1 MMKKKVKKS
10 QRKKKSNKKTNNF
23 NFKRKNHPETKYVDG
38 IKRPCWKYN
47 KENKIGWVELTEKSL
62 RHVLYVFLGDDCNIK
77 GGKKGER
84 KKLEGSGYI
93 IKPDYT
99 VTLKDS
105 NKSFTAWNKKD
116 DEPERIEGIIFEYD
130 GDKHYYSMFKIESDN
145 IKMKELK
152 RLGYRRIRIPLY
164 YQLTIDI
171 AKFIFDDLM
180 FHYSGKKYFSLE
192 RYYEAIKKIY
202 RDPISGKSLEKL
214 STDDLKKK
222 DYPVVYSPGMQETEY
237 VPATYHDDGLRRI
250 VNDFQWRSKRPGSES
265 KGFPESAK
273 HQFFRSLQLYIK
285 DTKNN
290 EHEERKH
297 LILPIPNPKQTEQQK
312 SYYANQFMKEYE
324 IFEKQPM
331 QEHFKEVFYVREE
344 YRNLYEKYIYEP
356 KKTLKK
362 AKKI

>member
-1 MMKKKVKKS
+1 MKK
-10 QRKKKSNKKTNNF
+10 KKTNNF
-23 NFKRKNHPETKYVDG
+23 NFRRKNNPEKQYVDD
-38 IKRPCWKYN
+38 IKRPWWIYN
-47 KENKIGWVELTEKSL
+47 KEKEIGWVELTEKSL
-62 RHVLYVFLGDDCNIK
+62 RHVLYAFLGDDCNIK
-77 GGKKGER
+77 GGKKGDK
-84 KKLEGSGYI
+84 KKLEGSKYTI
-93 IKPDYT
+93 FPDYM

-105 NKSFTAWNKKD
+105 NKSFTALDKQKD
-116 DEPERIEGIIFEYD
+116 KEVPIDGIIFEYD
-130 GDKHYYSMFKIESDN
+130 GDKHYYSMMKIESDN
-145 IKMKELK
+145 IKMTEIASLK
-152 RLGYRRIRIPLY
+152 YRRIRIPFY

-214 STDDLKKK
+214 STDDLKNM

-250 VNDFQWRSKRPGSES
+250 VHDFQWRSKRPGSES

-285 DTKNN
+285 DTKNS
-290 EHEERKH
+290 EHKERKH
-297 LILPIPNPKQTEQQK
+297 LILPIPNPKQPEQQK

-324 IFEKQPM
+324 IFEKQPV
-331 QEHFKEVFYVREE
+331 QDYFKEVFYVREE
-344 YRNLYEKYIYEP
+344 YSNLYEKYINE
-356 KKTLKK
+356 K
-362 AKKI
+362 

>member
-1 MMKKKVKKS
+1 MKKE
-10 QRKKKSNKKTNNF
+10 KTNNF
-23 NFKRKNHPETKYVDG
+23 NFRRKNNPEKKYVDD
-38 IKRPCWKYN
+38 IKRPWWKYN
-47 KENKIGWVELTEKSL
+47 KEKKIGWCELTEKSL
-62 RHVLYVFLGDDCNIK
+62 RHVLYAFLGDDCNIK
-77 GGKKGER
+77 GGKKGEG

-105 NKSFTAWNKKD
+105 NKSFTALDKQKD
-116 DEPERIEGIIFEYD
+116 KEVPIEGIIFEYD

-145 IKMKELK
+145 IKMKELA
-152 RLGYRRIRIPLY
+152 RLRYRRIRIPLY

-222 DYPVVYSPGMQETEY
+222 DYPVVYSPGMQATEY

-250 VNDFQWRSKRPGSES
+250 VHDFQWRSKRPGSES

-297 LILPIPNPKQTEQQK
+297 LILPIPNPKQPEQQK

-324 IFEKQPM
+324 IFEKHDIRLDAGFLPFCGTCYWFS
-331 QEHFKEVFYVREE
+331 ELVTGV
-344 YRNLYEKYIYEP
+344 
-356 KKTLKK
+356 TGV
-362 AKKI
+362 

>member
-1 MMKKKVKKS
+1 MKK
-10 QRKKKSNKKTNNF
+10 KKTNNF
-23 NFKRKNHPETKYVDG
+23 NFRRKNNPEKQYVDD
-38 IKRPCWKYN
+38 IKRPWWKYN
-47 KENKIGWVELTEKSL
+47 KEKKIGWCELTEKSL
-62 RHVLYVFLGDDCNIK
+62 RHVLYAFLGDDCNIK
-77 GGKKGER
+77 GGKKGDK
-84 KKLEGSGYI
+84 KKLEGSKYTI
-93 IKPDYT
+93 FPDYM

-105 NKSFTAWNKKD
+105 NKSFTALDKQKD
-116 DEPERIEGIIFEYD
+116 KEVPIDGIIFEYD

-145 IKMKELK
+145 IKMKELA
-152 RLGYRRIRIPLY
+152 RLRYRRIRIPLY

-214 STDDLKKK
+214 STDDLKNM

-250 VNDFQWRSKRPGSES
+250 VHDFQWRSKRPGSES

-285 DTKNN
+285 DTKNKN
-290 EHEERKH
+290 NDHKERKH
-297 LILPIPNPKQTEQQK
+297 LILPIPNPKQPEQQK
-312 SYYANQFMKEYE
+312 SYCANQFMKEYE
-324 IFEKQPM
+324 IFEKQPV
-331 QEHFKEVFYVREE
+331 QDYFKEVFYVREE
-344 YRNLYEKYIYEP
+344 YSNLYEKYINE
-356 KKTLKK
+356 K
-362 AKKI
+362 